1 MVLAGKDQSIRWN
14 NRILGTAKLLNKRRA
29 PV

>member
-14 NRILGTAKLLNKRRA
+14 NRILGTARLLNKRRA